1 MAKAKLIY
9 LAVFLGL
16 GGLISYNQVT
26 KEGSHVAVVVEEVQV
41 AAKETE
47 VQIDSYF
54 YACETY
60 DGVLVP
66 FVYLSEVIT
75 QEDTEQFKLLTD
87 TIIPQIEYSEIEK
100 GVEMIM
106 IHANKN
112 RERAVYIEVIRVTE

>member
-9 LAVFLGL
+9 LAAFLAL
-16 GGLISYNQVT
+16 GGYISYGQIQ
-26 KEGSHVAVVVEEVQV
+26 KEGSHTVVVEEVQV
-41 AAKETE
+41 AAQEAE

-66 FVYLSEVIT
+66 FVYLSEIIT
-75 QEDTEQFKLLTD
+75 EADIDQFVLLTD
-87 TIIPQIEYSEIEK
+87 TIIPQMEYNEIEK

-106 IHANKN
+106 LHANRN
-112 RERAVYIEVIRVTE
+112 REHAVYVEVIRVTE